1 MSGELNRC
9 PVTFTVNQ
17 EYSGQDV
24 RFVDVY
30 IDVMHTGDNL
40 NFTSFIFTAFMM
52 FITIRTAQIA
62 RRSNLERNITRQ
74 MKNIVFF
81 SSCRVSI

>member
-40 NFTSFIFTAFMM
+40 NFTSFTKEVIDSAVPSIMNTPILGYIRYDGD
-52 FITIRTAQIA
+52 ITDF
-62 RRSNLERNITRQ
+62 
-74 MKNIVFF
+74 KGH
-81 SSCRVSI
+81 